1 MNYGTGD
8 DWLGRDG
15 LLNFTQV
22 NHILR
27 KYRWQNLS
35 LKMVATLL
43 CVERGEVSR
52 MPLTEEQKANLRDK
66 LRQQPDSPVEAN
78 EDAPADSALPAIEL
92 GDLTSGPEAEIN
104 RLKSSM
110 VTLSAEIGQI
120 RSENVRL
127 ASDYQKLTTELREIK
142 LVLAKVHA
150 KELRAIERR
159 SSWSRSL
166 KMLQGMFQNRPNSR
180 KNGRSRNRRVSVLGK

>member
-35 LKMVATLL
+35 LNVVATLL
-43 CVERGEVSR
+43 RVEHREVSR
-52 MPLTEEQKANLRDK
+52 MPLTKEPNASLRDK

-78 EDAPADSALPAIEL
+78 EDAPADSARPVIEL
-92 GDLTSGPEAEIN
+92 ADQTSGPEAEIN
-104 RLKSSM
+104 RLKSRM
-110 VTLSAEIGQI
+110 ITLSAEIGQI
-120 RSENVRL
+120 RSENFRL

-150 KELRAIERR
+150 KELRASERP

-166 KMLQGMFQNRPNSR
+166 KMLRGMFQNRPNSR
-180 KNGRSRNRRVSVLGK
+180 KIGRSRNRVSILE